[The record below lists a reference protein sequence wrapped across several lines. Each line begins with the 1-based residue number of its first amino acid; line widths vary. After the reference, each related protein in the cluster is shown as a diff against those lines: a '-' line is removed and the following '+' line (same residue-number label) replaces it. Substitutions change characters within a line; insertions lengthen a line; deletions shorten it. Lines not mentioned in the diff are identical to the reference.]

1 MMLGFKNAGL
11 KKVSSFLVLSIFV
24 GASIVASYARP
35 QPVSISVDSIRAEN
49 GTELTLNVSLNNVPE
64 RGISSG
70 MFKVE
75 FNDDKISFDGIEGG
89 EIIHNKMFDI
99 SKDTVNDGIKVLY
112 DDYDKTGS
120 SQILKNG
127 VFCKLKFK
135 AQDSYKSGIESIKLL
150 PIVSK
155 DKYGSMVAAPF
166 YSEIDTPLQ
175 VSYGEGKILVGK
187 AQKEIKLQVNNPKMT
202 VNSAEKKI
210 DDSGSKPLVMGGST
224 LLPIRAVVEE
234 LGGKIEWNKNT
245 KKITITLDKKI
256 ELTVDNKNAIVGG
269 EKKQLAVAPKVI
281 NGRTY
286 VPVRFVGENAG
297 CFVEWDSTSKTATI
311 LKWNTNIN
319 KRPVIKQTIE

>member
-1 MMLGFKNAGL
+1 MKLGLKKLGL
-11 KKVSSFLVLSIFV
+11 KKVSGFLALSIFV
-24 GASIVASYARP
+24 GASMVASYARP
-35 QPVSISVDSIRAEN
+35 QPVAISVDSIRAEN
-49 GTELTLNVSLNNVPE
+49 GAEITLNVSLNNVPE

-70 MFKVE
+70 MFKIE
-75 FNDDKISFDGIEGG
+75 FNDDKIAFEGIEGG
-89 EIIHNKMFDI
+89 DIIHNKMFDI
-99 SKDTVNDGIKVLY
+99 SNSAVSGGIKVLY

-135 AQDSYKSGIESIKLL
+135 AQDSYKTGIESIKLV

-155 DKYGSMVAAPF
+155 NMWGSMAEAPF
-166 YSEIDTPLQ
+166 YSETDTPLQ

-187 AQKEIKLQVNNPKMT
+187 AQKEIKLQVNNPKMI
-202 VNSAEKKI
+202 VNNTEKKI
-210 DDSGSKPLVMGGST
+210 DDTGSKPLVIGGST

-234 LGGKIEWNKNT
+234 LGGKIEWNNKT
-245 KKITITLDKKI
+245 KKITINLDKKI

-269 EKKQLAVAPKVI
+269 EKKQLNVAPKVI

-297 CFVEWDSTSKTATI
+297 CFVEWDSASKIATI
-311 LKWNTNIN
+311 LK
-319 KRPVIKQTIE
+319 